1 MMTSFHIMDNEENN
15 KISVHSVQSE
25 STSDVHFHSKQ
36 TSITDRT
43 SLGSYCSESNCPQ
56 NQQNHGMEPKYE
68 NYPTTRPEISVRRS
82 KSMVQKPLRK
92 CSSNEVHF
100 RQPSIRHQTSA
111 ARKSLGSSEV
121 GLKRSLTFAL
131 GHHSEQRKFVPH
143 ARPLR
148 HSNSRISEIIRQ
160 YNENQQKS
168 GGYSCGKM
176 EYESGSDETV
186 VAPPVAFPDSN
197 EVSSLDEDWLLQKS
211 LEKKRGETSTR
222 SKRTSEQKKVYAI

>member
-1 MMTSFHIMDNEENN
+1 MDNEENN

-43 SLGSYCSESNCPQ
+43 SLGSYCSETNCPQ
-56 NQQNHGMEPKYE
+56 NQALEPKYE
-68 NYPTTRPEISVRRS
+68 NYPTMRPEILVRRS

-92 CSSNEVHF
+92 CSNEVHF

-131 GHHSEQRKFVPH
+131 GHNEQRKFVPH

-168 GGYSCGKM
+168 GGYSSGKM

-211 LEKKRGETSTR
+211 LEKKRGETTR
-222 SKRTSEQKKVYAI
+222 SRRSSEQKKVCTIR